1 MLVDIFNNLLS
12 EANQASWTQ
21 LQTMRPGS
29 QTLLQNAERYG
40 KIFAGTLSSADNS
53 TIMVATEN
61 ISECWTT
68 NNTSSC
74 SQLRR
79 VSIFL
84 TEMLNKINLSYFLQ
98 LHLYFSCS
106 SREG

>member
-1 MLVDIFNNLLS
+1 MLVDTFNNLLS
-12 EANQASWTQ
+12 EENQAGWTQ
-21 LQTMRPGS
+21 LQNVSSGS

-53 TIMVATEN
+53 TIMVVREN

-74 SQLRR
+74 SQLRC

-98 LHLYFSCS
+98 LHLYFSSS

>member
-12 EANQASWTQ
+12 EANQAGWTQ
-21 LQTMRPGS
+21 LQTVRSGS

-40 KIFAGTLSSADNS
+40 KIFAGTLSRGNIS
-53 TIMVATEN
+53 TITVVREN
-61 ISECWTT
+61 ISECWTSKLY
-68 NNTSSC
+68 TSC
-74 SQLRR
+74 FPT
-79 VSIFL
+79 FL
-84 TEMLNKINLSYFLQ
+84 IETLKEIKLSHFLQ